1 MIIECPACTTRYDIK
16 ADLPPEGRTVRCAKC
31 GTVWRAM
38 PESGAEEAGV
48 DESSWVSPSKESERA
63 TDEAPTGQ
71 TTHDHFAACGRR

>member
-38 PESGAEEAGV
+38 PESGGEEL
-48 DESSWVSPSKESERA
+48 
-63 TDEAPTGQ
+63 EANE
-71 TTHDHFAACGRR
+71 FLLGRSVRRDRRNEG

>member
-38 PESGAEEAGV
+38 PESDAEEAGAN
-48 DESSWVSPSKESERA
+48 EILLGLSFQRERKSR
-63 TDEAPTGQ
+63 G
-71 TTHDHFAACGRR
+71 